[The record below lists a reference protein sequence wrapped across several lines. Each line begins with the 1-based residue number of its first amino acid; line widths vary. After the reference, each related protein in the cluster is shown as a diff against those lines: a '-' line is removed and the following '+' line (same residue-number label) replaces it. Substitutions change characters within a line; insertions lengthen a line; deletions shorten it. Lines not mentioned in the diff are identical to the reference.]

1 MIKFKGFDDWIP
13 IFQDCS
19 QTDSA
24 GRVHDGMALIEKA
37 VSTFNA
43 AAGTSPRGHRPPDS
57 LLPLIAIPLALYVKP
72 TW

>member
-13 IFQDCS
+13 IFQGGS

-24 GRVHDGMALIEKA
+24 GRVHDVTALIEKA

-43 AAGTSPRGHRPPDS
+43 ARHEPPVVIGHPMF
-57 LLPLIAIPLALYVKP
+57 LPLMAIPLALSVKP
-72 TW
+72 TC